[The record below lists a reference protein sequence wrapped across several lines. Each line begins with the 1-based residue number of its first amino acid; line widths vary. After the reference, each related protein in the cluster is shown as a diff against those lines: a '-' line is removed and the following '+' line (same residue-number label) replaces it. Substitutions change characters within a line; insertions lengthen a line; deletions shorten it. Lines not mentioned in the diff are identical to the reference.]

1 MVILGAKHRKGMSLE
16 EYLTVGAAS
25 LSLRGDLCLKE
36 STMDRT
42 SPRHPFIPDSANHA
56 APTVHVL
63 PQTQV
68 GARDASLDS
77 TNHDSQ
83 LSQVAT
89 IVVSNYGQTLV
100 THGKQDPLE
109 FSVYISLA
117 FSMSFGRAEGVGLLI
132 LILLTLP
139 NMEMRYS
146 YRYHGEPS

>member
-25 LSLRGDLCLKE
+25 LSQRGDLCLKD
-36 STMDRT
+36 TMDRT

-68 GARDASLDS
+68 GARDASL
-77 TNHDSQ
+77 TAPTTTPN
-83 LSQVAT
+83 SQVAA

-100 THGKQDPLE
+100 THERK
-109 FSVYISLA
+109 V
-117 FSMSFGRAEGVGLLI
+117 
-132 LILLTLP
+132 
-139 NMEMRYS
+139 
-146 YRYHGEPS
+146 